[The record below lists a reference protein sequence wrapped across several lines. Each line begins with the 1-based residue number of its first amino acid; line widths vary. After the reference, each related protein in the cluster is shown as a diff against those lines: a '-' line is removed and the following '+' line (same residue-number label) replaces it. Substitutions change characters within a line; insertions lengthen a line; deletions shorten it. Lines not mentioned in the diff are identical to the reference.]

1 MEYSAYADANAV
13 DEAHEQTINNA
24 HGQLENKYLD
34 KLPAV
39 IEKLRGAGVNTNT
52 ALSRYIVDNRL
63 GEQLP
68 ETTGIVTMS
77 DGRDTWAFEGGV
89 SPQLYRV
96 LCKELGLIVPKSG
109 IQARS
114 FDTYTRRYG

>member
-1 MEYSAYADANAV
+1 MEYSATTDANAV
-13 DEAHEQTINNA
+13 DEAHEQTISNA
-24 HGQLENKYLD
+24 RDQLECKTLD

-52 ALSRYIVDNRL
+52 ALSRYITDNRL

-96 LCKELGLIVPKSG
+96 LCQELGLTVPKSG
-109 IQARS
+109 AQAKS
-114 FDTYTRRYG
+114 FDAYTRRYC